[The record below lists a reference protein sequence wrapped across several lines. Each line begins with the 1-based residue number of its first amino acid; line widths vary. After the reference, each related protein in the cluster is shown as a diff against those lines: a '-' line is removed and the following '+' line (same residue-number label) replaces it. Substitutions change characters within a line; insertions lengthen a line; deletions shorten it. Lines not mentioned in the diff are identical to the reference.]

1 MKIRTDFV
9 TNSSSSSFILA
20 RKEEISEK
28 LKNTIIDYVVE
39 EMLGEKLLTPDSS
52 EEEIQQ
58 AFKEEAYIGMEEQE
72 MIRKALKEGK
82 TVYSGYV
89 VFEESEYNYG
99 AMFEELWRKLED
111 VSSDE
116 FVTID
121 GNLYY

>member
-39 EMLGEKLLTPDSS
+39 EMLGKRLLTPDSN

-58 AFKEEAYIGMEEQE
+58 AFEAEYIDKEEQE

-82 TVYSGYV
+82 TVYSGWV
-89 VFEESEYNYG
+89 VFEECEYNYG
-99 AMFEELWRKLED
+99 AMFEELWMKLENA
-111 VSSDE
+111 SSDD
-116 FVTID
+116 FVRID
-121 GNLYY
+121 GNLDY

>member
-28 LKNTIIDYVVE
+28 LKNTIIDYVVG

-58 AFKEEAYIGMEEQE
+58 AFKEEYIDKKEQE
-72 MIRKALKEGK
+72 MIREALKEGK

-99 AMFEELWRKLED
+99 AMFENLWRKLED

-121 GNLYY
+121 GNLDY

>member
-39 EMLGEKLLTPDSS
+39 EMLGEKLLTPNSS

-58 AFKEEAYIGMEEQE
+58 AFKEEYIDKKEQE

-99 AMFEELWRKLED
+99 AMFEDLWRKLEG

-121 GNLYY
+121 GNLDY

>member
-58 AFKEEAYIGMEEQE
+58 AFKEEYIDKKEQE

-99 AMFEELWRKLED
+99 AMFEDLWRKLEG

-121 GNLYY
+121 ANLDY